1 MLSLDENLFVQQV
14 NMAQIEHAYDQ
25 IAQEVASKN
34 ITEESFAR
42 IQAMNEREHFLENLN
57 GQYGLFFVALK
68 QQLIQTEK
76 HCLSHKEINQ
86 RPGTATPMFD
96 TPN

>member
-42 IQAMNEREHFLENLN
+42 IQAMNERRNRT
-57 GQYGLFFVALK
+57 YV
-68 QQLIQTEK
+68 
-76 HCLSHKEINQ
+76 
-86 RPGTATPMFD
+86 
-96 TPN
+96 